1 MEGLLTRLERG
12 DVIVGDGAWGTM
24 LMARGLP
31 AGQPPEWFALHR
43 PEILTEIAE
52 LYLEAG
58 AEIVT
63 TDTFGA
69 SSLRLE
75 AHGLAGEAVRINRE
89 AVVAVRAA
97 VHDRA
102 LVSASVGPTGR
113 LLEPAGD
120 ARREQV
126 KSSFAEQIRA
136 LAEAGADIICVET
149 MTDLSEATAAVEAA
163 REVAPG
169 LPVIATMTFRRTP
182 RGFFTMMGTS
192 IAQAAAGLEAAGA
205 HAIGSNCGN
214 GVAEMIAI
222 AMELARQTRLPLA
235 VRPNAG
241 LPEQRDGALF
251 YPEGPEALA
260 AGAVELANQGVRVLG
275 GCCGTSP
282 DHIRAIRKATD
293 ARRQGVVG

>member
-1 MEGLLTRLERG
+1 MDSLLKRLERG

-31 AGQPPEWFALHR
+31 AGQPPEWFALEK
-43 PEILTEIAE
+43 PDVLTQVAT

-75 AHGLAGEAVRINRE
+75 AHGLAGEVARINRE
-89 AVVAVRAA
+89 AVLAVRRA
-97 VHDRA
+97 VGDHA

-113 LLEPAGD
+113 LLEPVGD
-120 ARREQV
+120 VRLEEV
-126 KSSFAEQIRA
+126 KASFAEQIRA

-149 MTDLSEATAAVEAA
+149 MTDLAEAVAAVEAA
-163 REVAPG
+163 REVAPNT
-169 LPVIATMTFRRTP
+169 PVIATMTFQRTP

-192 IAQAAAGLEAAGA
+192 IAKAAAGLEAAGA
-205 HAIGSNCGN
+205 HVVGSNCGQ
-214 GVAEMIAI
+214 GTAEMIAI
-222 AMELARQTRLPLA
+222 AAELGRQTGLPLA
-235 VRPNAG
+235 IRPNAG
-241 LPEQRDGALF
+241 LPEQRDGELHF
-251 YPEGPEALA
+251 PESPEALA
-260 AGAVELANQGVRVLG
+260 AGAVELLDRGVRIVG

-282 DHIRAIRKATD
+282 EHVRAIRKAVD
-293 ARRQGVVG
+293 AHRQRA